1 MKKLLLAFSLFAF
14 ATTTQAQNCTP
25 TWPVGSG
32 PGIMPDSATNLPTAV
47 HGQPYSAVVQFK
59 VPLDTTATIGGIPFA
74 VTIQN
79 ITVDDVTGLD
89 AIPAIV
95 PFTYVTNPSSGVF
108 PGDSIGCAL
117 ITGTPS
123 VDSVGIYPISFSVT
137 ANATLVATGTP
148 VSQPYTI
155 DYYRIVVDYGTNVT
169 MMDMRSIGLVAFP
182 SSTNGFTT
190 LGYFTNDATNVVV
203 RVMNSIGQQVLE
215 QKTNSTAGANEM
227 KLDLSSLVNGLYL
240 INVQAGDKQFS
251 TRVTLNK

>member
-1 MKKLLLAFSLFAF
+1 MKKLLLGFSFLAFTAVH
-14 ATTTQAQNCTP
+14 AQNCTP
-25 TWPVGSG
+25 SWPAGSG
-32 PGIMPDSATNLPTAV
+32 PGIMPDSATNLPTAI

-108 PGDSIGCAL
+108 PGDSLGCAL
-117 ITGTPS
+117 ITGTPA
-123 VDSVGIYPISFSVT
+123 VDSVGVYPITFSVT
-137 ANATLVATGTP
+137 ANAVLVATGTP

-155 DYYRIVVDYGTNVT
+155 DYYRIVVDYGLNVSL
-169 MMDMRSIGLVAFP
+169 MDLRASGLVAYP
-182 SSTNGFTT
+182 SATSGVTT
-190 LGYFTNDATNVVV
+190 LGYFTSEASHVNV
-203 RVMNSIGQQVLE
+203 RVINALGQQVLE
-215 QKTNSTAGANEM
+215 QKATSAAGSNEM
-227 KLDLSSLVNGLYL
+227 KLDLSEFANGLYL
-240 INVQAGDKQFS
+240 VSVQAGNKQMS